1 VANPLIGQRLRALRE
16 EKKLSQEDLAE
27 LFGFKDRQTV
37 SAIETGERRLSAD
50 ELLLAIQKLGKPLDY
65 FTDPFQLVGEGHFN
79 WRQSGVPGQVL
90 GAYERVAGQLIAAFR
105 TLGTEIGEKSALE
118 RRALR
123 LTKASRFEDASE
135 AGERFA
141 AEHKLGDVPAQRLAE
156 VMERDLDILVLM
168 VTPSHAGVSGAACR
182 LPDLDVVLIN
192 RDEVPGRRHFDLAHE
207 LFHILTWEAMPPLHV
222 EDATE
227 TGGANRVEQLAN
239 AFASALLMPKRIIE
253 AAADWRTLRG
263 DSLVTQLNAT
273 ADRLEVTATALL
285 WRLVSLGLLERTDAR
300 AMPANAI
307 RNNGHPTGLFAENS
321 ASKRPPLFSK
331 RFVEI
336 VARAM
341 EEGRV
346 SIRKIAGLLD
356 LSIDDLGDLFA
367 AYGVPA
373 PYEL

>member
-1 VANPLIGQRLRALRE
+1 MANPLIAQRLKALRE
-16 EKKLSQEDLAE
+16 EKKLSQDDLAR

-50 ELLLAIQKLGKPLDY
+50 ELLVAVQLLGASLEY
-65 FTDPFQLVGEGHFN
+65 FTDPFRLVGEGHFN
-79 WRQSGVPGQVL
+79 WRQSGVPAQVL

-105 TLGTEIGEKSALE
+105 TLGTEIGEKPPLE
-118 RRALR
+118 RRSLR
-123 LTKASRFEDASE
+123 LTRNSRFEEAAE
-135 AGERFA
+135 AGDRFA
-141 AEHKLGDVPAQRLAE
+141 AEHNLGEVPAQRLIE

-182 LPDLDVVLIN
+182 LPDLEVVLIN

-207 LFHILTWEAMPPLHV
+207 LFHILTWEAMPPVHV
-222 EDATE
+222 EDVTE

-239 AFASALLMPKRIIE
+239 AFASALLMPARIVDP
-253 AAADWRTLRG
+253 AADWRTLRG
-263 DSLVTQLNAT
+263 DTLITQLNET

-285 WRLVSLGLLERTDAR
+285 WRLVSLGLLDRADAR
-300 AMPANAI
+300 AIPADAL
-307 RNNGHPTGLFAENS
+307 RFNGRPVRPEGAT
-321 ASKRPPLFSK
+321 PPLFSK

-336 VARAM
+336 VARAV

-346 SIRKIAGLLD
+346 SIRKIVSLLGH
-356 LSIDDLGDLFA
+356 SVDDLGDLFA
-367 AYGVPA
+367 AHGIPA